1 LHSVLTGIKGRAM
14 PIRGLWM
21 SKKPYRPYTADQGL
35 RTDSSHETEEER
47 DRREYAWELSE
58 ERYRSY

>member
-1 LHSVLTGIKGRAM
+1 
-14 PIRGLWM
+14 M